1 MSTPR
6 FLMCPPTFFG
16 VDYVINPWMEG
27 QIGAVDRQR
36 AQAQWDAL
44 YELLKN
50 DLGAEIELITPQE
63 GLPDMVFTANAAVI
77 DNGVALVSNFW
88 HPERQGETQFFAE
101 WFQEN
106 GFSTSL
112 SPVVHEGAGDMLF
125 WTAPDKEPVLVAAA
139 GIRTDPSA
147 HPYIA
152 ATLDRRVVSVRLV
165 TTAFYHL
172 DTCFAPLPGGRVIW
186 YPPAFDEASQETIR
200 ALIPAELRFELPDD
214 DARHFAGNA
223 VGLPGAVVMGYAGAE
238 TRAWLEGQG
247 FAVRVTPLD
256 EFLKAGG
263 SAKCLTLRLDS
274 GLV

>member
-36 AQAQWDAL
+36 AQAQWEAL
-44 YELLKN
+44 YQLLKD
-50 DLGAEIELITPQE
+50 DLRAEISLVAPRE

-88 HPERQGETQFFAE
+88 HPERQGETPFFAE

-106 GFSTSL
+106 GFETSL
-112 SPVVHEGAGDMLF
+112 SPCVHEGAGDMLF
-125 WTAPDKEPVLVAAA
+125 WTAPEGESVLVAAA

-147 HPYIA
+147 HPYIG
-152 ATLDRRVVSVRLV
+152 ATLNRRVVSVRLV
-165 TTAFYHL
+165 TNAFYHL

-247 FAVRVTPLD
+247 FAVYVTPLD